1 MKVGFGHDLQGV
13 PAPAHAERA
22 QNTLQDLQNSIRE
35 LADSRARDAVSTV
48 IETPATRQ
56 LLLAVFGNS
65 PFLTRQVQRDPA
77 FAARLL
83 LSGPDA
89 ARDDVLATVA
99 VATEAAIDGRDPSK
113 TLRAAKR
120 QLALTVALADI
131 ADVWCLDAVTGSL
144 SDFAEAAVGC
154 AVSFLLSEVA
164 RRGVIT
170 LPQPHTPQT
179 GSGYIVIGMGKLG
192 ARELNYSSDI
202 DLIVLYDTER
212 VRTDAP
218 DRLQTAFVRLT
229 RQLVGIIDARTADGY
244 VFRTDL
250 RLRPDPSST
259 PVAVSVLAAETYYE
273 TLGQNW
279 ERAAMIKARPVAGD
293 IEAGTQ
299 FLSNL
304 RPYVWRRNL
313 DFAAIRDV
321 HSIKRQINAHYGGKA
336 IAVAGHNIK
345 LGRGGIREIEFFAQT
360 QQLIWGGKVFELR
373 ATRTVDALRALSEHG
388 QISPEVSAE
397 LVEAY
402 RFLRR
407 VEHRLQMID
416 DEQTHTLPEHP
427 AGLAA
432 LAVFLGYPDRRTFE
446 TELVDRLRTVETHYA
461 HLFEDA
467 PALSLPNLPGGN
479 LVFTGAD
486 PDPETFK
493 TLTALGFHA
502 PQTVDTAVRAWH
514 HGRYRATRS
523 ARTREILTE
532 LMPYLLEQLASSPDP
547 DTMFQAFDRFLA
559 GLPAGVQLFSMFQAH
574 PQVLGLLVEIMGGAP
589 RLARHLASRPSDL
602 ESVLTADFFDPPPPL
617 DALCRELDRT
627 LSKGFDLQD
636 VLDLSRRWAN
646 ERKFQVGVQML
657 RGVLDTPAGGRA
669 YSNVADAVLRV
680 LAPRIVEDF
689 ADRHGR
695 IPDTDMGAD
704 MAIIALGKLG
714 GREMTATSDLDLI
727 FVYGGAPDGAVSD
740 GATPLPSSQ
749 YFARLSQ
756 RLINALTAPTSEG
769 TLYDVDMRLR
779 PSGKAGPIAVSF
791 DSFAQYQRGA
801 AWTWERMAMTRSRV
815 VAGSPHLASAI
826 EGVIREVLTAPR
838 DADTLLLDVAEMRSR
853 MAAEHQTA
861 SLWEVKHM
869 RGGLVD
875 IEFIVQ
881 YLQLR
886 NAAACPSVLS
896 PTTAD
901 ALAAIRDAGVID
913 PATAEELL
921 DALGLWQAVQS
932 RIRLAWEGPIT
943 AEGAADAPPT
953 LRWALGGLLG
963 LPFDDLAAR
972 MRKTAAR
979 TRAHFAALVEQPA
992 ADLRQTQARRA
1003 PVG

>member
-1 MKVGFGHDLQGV
+1 MKVGFGHDPQGV
-13 PAPAHAERA
+13 PAPADAERA
-22 QNTLQDLQNSIRE
+22 QATLEDLRKSLRE
-35 LADSRARDAVSTV
+35 LADSQARDAVATV
-48 IETPATRQ
+48 LETPATRQ
-56 LLLAVFGNS
+56 VLLAVFGNS
-65 PFLTRQVQRDPA
+65 PFLSRLVQRDPA
-77 FAARLL
+77 FAAHLL
-83 LSGPDA
+83 LTGPDV
-89 ARDDVLATVA
+89 ARDTVLAE
-99 VATEAAIDGRDPSK
+99 VATARAAAIDGSDPARA
-113 TLRAAKR
+113 LRAAKR
-120 QLALTVALADI
+120 RLALTVALADI
-131 ADVWCLDAVTGSL
+131 AGVWSLDAVTAAL

-154 AVSFLLSEVA
+154 GVAYLLGEAS
-164 RRGVIT
+164 RRGVVT
-170 LPQPHTPQT
+170 LPDPDSPET

-202 DLIVLYDTER
+202 DLIVFYDSER

-250 RLRPDPSST
+250 RLRPDPSAT
-259 PVAVSVLAAETYYE
+259 PVAVSVLAAEAYYE

-293 IEAGTQ
+293 MAAGEQ
-299 FLSNL
+299 FLRDL
-304 RPYVWRRNL
+304 RPFVWRRNL

-321 HSIKRQINAHYGGKA
+321 HSIKRQINAHHGGKA
-336 IAVAGHNIK
+336 IAMAGHNIK

-360 QQLIWGGKVFELR
+360 QQLIWGGKIAELR
-373 ATRTVDALRALSEHG
+373 ATRTVDALRALADHG
-388 QISPEVSAE
+388 QIAPEVADE
-397 LVEAY
+397 LTEAY
-402 RFLRR
+402 GFLRR

-416 DEQTHTLPEHP
+416 DEQTHTLPEQP
-427 AGLAA
+427 AALTALAA
-432 LAVFLGYPDRRTFE
+432 FLGYPDRERFE
-446 TELVDRLRTVETHYA
+446 AELIDRLRTVETHYA

-493 TLTALGFHA
+493 TLSALGFRA
-502 PQTVDTAVRAWH
+502 PQSVDMAVRAWH

-523 ARTREILTE
+523 GRTREILTE

-547 DTMFQAFDRFLA
+547 DAMFQAFDRFLA
-559 GLPAGVQLFSMFQAH
+559 GLPAGVQLFSMFQAN

-602 ESVLTADFFDPPPPL
+602 ESVLTADFFDPPPSL

-627 LSKGFDLQD
+627 LSKASDLQD

-646 ERKFQVGVQML
+646 DRKFQVGVQLL
-657 RGVLDTPAGGRA
+657 RGALDTPAGGRA

-680 LAPRIVEDF
+680 MTPRIGADF
-689 ADRHGR
+689 AERHGR
-695 IPDTDMGAD
+695 VPDAD
-704 MAIIALGKLG
+704 MAIVALGKLG

-727 FVYGGAPDGAVSD
+727 FVYGGAPDGAPSD
-740 GATPLPSSQ
+740 GEAPLPSSQ

-769 TLYDVDMRLR
+769 ILYEVDMRLR

-791 DSFAQYQRGA
+791 ASFERYQRGE

-815 VAGSPHLASAI
+815 VAGSPQLTTAI

-838 DADTLLLDVAEMRSR
+838 DIDALLLDVADMRSR

-861 SLWEVKHM
+861 SLWEVKHT

-875 IEFIVQ
+875 IEFITQ

-886 NAAACPSVLS
+886 HAAACPAVLS

-901 ALAAIRDAGVID
+901 ALAAIRDAGLID
-913 PATAEELL
+913 RDTADDLL
-921 DALGLWQAVQS
+921 TALGLWQAVQS
-932 RIRLAWEGPIT
+932 RIRLTWDGPIA
-943 AEGAADAPPT
+943 AEGAEDAPPT
-953 LRWALGGLLG
+953 LRQALGGLLG
-963 LPFDDLAAR
+963 LSFDDLAAR
-972 MRKTAAR
+972 MRETAAR
-979 TRAHFAALVEQPA
+979 TRAHFAALIEDPA
-992 ADLRQTQARRA
+992 AALRQAAASRA
-1003 PVG
+1003 SGE